1 MSDDSKYGKEFLDSY
16 LQLMGAAWRSA
27 DEEAKLV
34 ANPTA
39 YATAKGLPVEQGS
52 VVTLDRTQPATL
64 FTTDELIR
72 DWTATPGQHVLHV
85 PAEELISE
93 AELTED
99 DLEMVAGGAN
109 NVVIACFV
117 A

>member
-1 MSDDSKYGKEFLDSY
+1 MSDDSKYGKEFLDTY
-16 LQLMGAAWRSA
+16 LQVMGSAWHSEG
-27 DEEAKLV
+27 EEAKLV

-39 YATAKGLPVEQGS
+39 YATQKGLPVAQGS
-52 VVTLDRTQPATL
+52 VVKLDRTQPASL
-64 FTTDELIR
+64 FTSDQLIQ
-72 DWTATPGQHVLHV
+72 DWSATPGVHILHV

-93 AELTED
+93 ADLTED
-99 DLEMVAGGAN
+99 ELEMVAGGAN